1 MSLQHNYFC
10 VVQHLL
16 HKYHLYLTDNLKDII
31 TGCIAGKRGCQS
43 DLYTLFSPKM
53 IIVCLR
59 YSKNL
64 EEAEEILQDG
74 FIRVF
79 KFISQFKNEGSF
91 EGWVRKIMVNCAL
104 QKLRSQV
111 NLRPV
116 VSLNAA
122 EHEES
127 SEENITATI
136 SGKEMLQMVQALS
149 PAYRMVFNL
158 YYFEGYKHREIAMM
172 LGIEE
177 GTSKSNLS
185 QAKRVL
191 QNAVKKNLT
200 IEKKILNG

>member
-1 MSLQHNYFC
+1 LA
-10 VVQHLL
+10 
-16 HKYHLYLTDNLKDII
+16 DIIKDII
-31 TGCIAGKRGCQS
+31 TGCIAGKRNCQS
-43 DLYTLFSPKM
+43 DLYNLFSPKM
-53 IIVCLR
+53 MIVCLR

-79 KFISQFKNEGSF
+79 KFIGQFKNEGSF
-91 EGWVRKIMVNCAL
+91 EGWIRKIMVNCAL

-111 NLRPV
+111 NLRPL
-116 VSLNAA
+116 VSLNTQLHDEA
-122 EHEES
+122 
-127 SEENITATI
+127 SEDSTIENIN
-136 SGKEMLQMVQALS
+136 GKEMLNLVQALS

-158 YYFEGYKHREIAMM
+158 YYFEGYKHREIAEL

-185 QAKRVL
+185 QAKRIL
-191 QNAVKKNLT
+191 QIAVKKNLS

>member
-1 MSLQHNYFC
+1 
-10 VVQHLL
+10 
-16 HKYHLYLTDNLKDII
+16 LTDIIKDII
-31 TGCIAGKRGCQS
+31 AGCIAGNRSCQS

-53 IIVCLR
+53 MIVCLR

-79 KFISQFKNEGSF
+79 KFIAQFKNEGPL
-91 EGWVRKIMVNCAL
+91 EGWIRKIMVNCAL

-116 VSLNAA
+116 VLISAA
-122 EHEES
+122 IHNEYYEDDII
-127 SEENITATI
+127 ENIN
-136 SGKEMLQMVQALS
+136 GKEMMQMVQALS

-158 YYFEGYKHREIAMM
+158 YYFEGYKHREIAAM

-177 GTSKSNLS
+177 GTSKSNLA
-185 QAKRVL
+185 QAKKNL
-191 QNAVKKNLT
+191 QLAVKKNIS
-200 IEKKILNG
+200 IEKKVLNG

>member
-1 MSLQHNYFC
+1 
-10 VVQHLL
+10 
-16 HKYHLYLTDNLKDII
+16 
-31 TGCIAGKRGCQS
+31 
-43 DLYTLFSPKM
+43 
-53 IIVCLR
+53 
-59 YSKNL
+59 
-64 EEAEEILQDG
+64 
-74 FIRVF
+74 
-79 KFISQFKNEGSF
+79 
-91 EGWVRKIMVNCAL
+91 MVNCAL

>member
-1 MSLQHNYFC
+1 MA
-10 VVQHLL
+10 
-16 HKYHLYLTDNLKDII
+16 DIIKDII
-31 TGCIAGKRGCQS
+31 TGCIAGNRSCQS
-43 DLYTLFSPKM
+43 DLYNLFSPKM
-53 IIVCLR
+53 MIVCLR

-74 FIRVF
+74 FIRTF
-79 KFISQFKNEGSF
+79 KFIGQFKNEGSF

-185 QAKRVL
+185 QAKRIL
-191 QNAVKKNLT
+191 QNAVKKNLSV
-200 IEKKILNG
+200 EKKILNG

>member
-31 TGCIAGKRGCQS
+31 TGCIAGNRSCQS